1 MVNVDANTRPGTL
14 LRHWLGAIL
23 TILIVAGITACGDTG
38 PDDATSQRRPDSGAG
53 GEDLAE
59 IQKRGVIHFVRFE
72 EDSLGVLPRNQIV
85 SQSNIE
91 LARRLA
97 ERLGVK
103 ANFLV
108 VETPQQAMDMVVSGK
123 ADVIADNFGATKERG
138 EILGLTEPLMED
150 EHVLITGKNGPDI
163 SDPDQ
168 LQNMEVTVL
177 AGSLPAETIQRFAAD
192 NPAANISVREL
203 PLPKLWPLLL
213 NSIDKKEPVIAL
225 VPRTGAEALA
235 RLRDKIKIGARIGEP
250 VPVVW
255 AVRKDAKKLKT
266 RINNF
271 LTKTLVTEV
280 PDRDSDWESIKESGI
295 LRFATHNGPG
305 YLLWKGS
312 LHGLDYELVRRFA
325 DENDVE
331 LQVIVV
337 PESTDLTEMVES
349 GQVDMAGAVTTIT
362 ERRRKEGVEFTIPIL
377 ETSQRVLSHKD
388 SPPINSLRDLDGRKL
403 TLQVNSA
410 FIDTARQLRKQGI
423 DVDIKTAPEEFS
435 FGDIIGAV
443 ANGKFDATLEDS
455 NLAEVQSALYPDLVA
470 GVVVSD
476 PLPQG
481 WMVAQG
487 NTSLL
492 QQVNSFLE
500 SFLASE
506 ENRAMVN
513 NYFKPNPR
521 LLKAA
526 KTRIQPGDPLS
537 PYDELVKK
545 YALEHNLDW
554 RLVVAQMW
562 QESNFDPGAESQVG
576 AQGLMQVMPR
586 TAQEMGFQPPLF
598 DPEDS
603 LQAGT
608 KYLNW
613 VRERLDEELPADERL
628 WFALAAYNAG
638 IGHLRDARALAEQL
652 NLDPDK
658 WFDNV
663 EVAMLKL
670 SEPRY
675 FEKARYGYARGE
687 EPVLYVRNIRDLYRA
702 YTDLASGEVARK
714 KTDDFILTTIF
725 ASRPLCDSAPQDWS
739 LIKPAASHLF
749 DAKTEKSILSLA
761 CFGSP

>member
-1 MVNVDANTRPGTL
+1 M
-14 LRHWLGAIL
+14 
-23 TILIVAGITACGDTG
+23 IVAGITACGDTG